1 MRCAKVCFLAVGIC
15 IIVAGNAAAQRPNA
29 YPSAGQSP
37 EQQQR
42 DEWECHQ
49 WAVQRTG
56 VDPAALAAAPA
67 YQPPPPT
74 AYSRGGEVIGGAAR
88 GAALGA
94 IGGAIGGNTKR
105 GVKIGAA
112 VGAVGGLMRKSRR
125 HRREEQQ
132 RQQLQM
138 QQQQAVQK
146 LQQYLYDYDNA
157 YAACMKGMNYSL

>member
-1 MRCAKVCFLAVGIC
+1 MRCVKVCFLAVGIC

-37 EQQQR
+37 DQQQR

-138 QQQQAVQK
+138 QQQHAA
-146 LQQYLYDYDNA
+146 QQRQQHHYAYGNA
-157 YAACMKGMNYSL
+157 YAACMKGRNYSL